1 MRTLFCLLLGVLPY
15 ILRAQL
21 DCPSLGFSDV
31 VASSGA
37 ALSRCARADEQ
48 CCTQEYIDSVQAAV
62 VAELQDGLVGE
73 FADVIEEYQDD
84 VENLIEYF
92 KNPFLERLVES
103 LPPAAADMFD
113 PTNQELLE
121 TVNELS
127 NNYII
132 PEDDDDDDDDD
143 DKDDKK
149 KRQAVV
155 VFNPRQFVERLIGN
169 AAVAAFNNSMEDC
182 VRETA
187 LSLVN
192 SNGNAI
198 SAVATRIQTIRQSL
212 STLNRIQA
220 FLEVQRGAFV
230 NNVDLKQCVSKF
242 IDIAFCSRCTES
254 TPPLCFNACN
264 ALLRAC
270 YSPYYTALNEQIAPT
285 VGGC

>member
-1 MRTLFCLLLGVLPY
+1 MST
-15 ILRAQL
+15 
-21 DCPSLGFSDV
+21 D
-31 VASSGA
+31 
-37 ALSRCARADEQ
+37 
-48 CCTQEYIDSVQAAV
+48 
-62 VAELQDGLVGE
+62 
-73 FADVIEEYQDD
+73 
-84 VENLIEYF
+84 F
-92 KNPFLERLVES
+92 KTPFLERLISS

-132 PEDDDDDDDDD
+132 PEDEEDDDDDDDD
-143 DKDDKK
+143 DDDEDDKK

-169 AAVAAFNNSMEDC
+169 AAVAGFNNSNIDEDC

-192 SNGNAI
+192 SNGNAV
-198 SAVATRIQTIRQSL
+198 SALATRIQTIRQSL

-220 FLEVQRGAFV
+220 FLEEQRGAFV
-230 NNVDLKQCVSKF
+230 NNVDLNECVSKF
-242 IDIAFCSRCTES
+242 MDIAFCSRCTES

-270 YSPYYTALNEQIAPT
+270 YSPYYTALNKQIAPLWVVANRIVDIT
-285 VGGC
+285 EEAVESLFDEEGSLFDFEELVSPLLSGCVCMSVYVGS

>member
-1 MRTLFCLLLGVLPY
+1 MST
-15 ILRAQL
+15 
-21 DCPSLGFSDV
+21 D
-31 VASSGA
+31 
-37 ALSRCARADEQ
+37 
-48 CCTQEYIDSVQAAV
+48 
-62 VAELQDGLVGE
+62 
-73 FADVIEEYQDD
+73 
-84 VENLIEYF
+84 F

-230 NNVDLKQCVSKF
+230 NNIDLKQCVSKF

-270 YSPYYTALNEQIAPT
+270 YSPYYTALNEQIAPLWVVANRIVDIAEEAVENLFDEEGSLFDFEELVSHLLSLRVCLHECLC
-285 VGGC
+285 VGS